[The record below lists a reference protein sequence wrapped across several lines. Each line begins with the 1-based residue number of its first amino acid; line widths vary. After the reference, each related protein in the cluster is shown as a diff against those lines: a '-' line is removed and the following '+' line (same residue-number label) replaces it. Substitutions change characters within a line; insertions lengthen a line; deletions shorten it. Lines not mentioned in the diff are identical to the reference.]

1 MAGVMMRRGEG
12 TQERMSCEGGDRD
25 CGDAAT
31 NQGAL
36 RRAGSHERL
45 ADTRESLWRA
55 RMALLTPCLWT
66 AGLHVCA
73 RMKSCCFRV
82 PPSCDLLRQP

>member
-1 MAGVMMRRGEG
+1 MAGVVMRRGEG

-55 RMALLTPCLWT
+55 YGPTDTLPLDCWPPCLCQNE
-66 AGLHVCA
+66 V
-73 RMKSCCFRV
+73 
-82 PPSCDLLRQP
+82 LLF